1 MIAKPV
7 DSGFFTS
14 IENKYTKVFTY
25 KQKRVYFITSK
36 QTTGNGKMTN
46 QELKC
51 TASKFRSFLKAEGIK
66 ASLRVTGGT
75 ICFNRFKY
83 EIEHSESEL
92 FKALSFAKSQGLT
105 FVRGIKVKPEADS
118 LLTGRLGWN
127 FH

>member
-1 MIAKPV
+1 
-7 DSGFFTS
+7 
-14 IENKYTKVFTY
+14 
-25 KQKRVYFITSK
+25 
-36 QTTGNGKMTN
+36 MTN
-46 QELKC
+46 LGTKGI
-51 TASKFRSFLKAEGIK
+51 ASRFRVFLKSEGIK

-105 FVRGIKVKPEADS
+105 FVRGIEIEPKTDC
-118 LLTGRLGWN
+118 LLTFRIGWN